1 MVGGRQIYDRE
12 FNMRVYDIPEAVLF
26 DLDGTLIN
34 TMEGF
39 ADLAAKLIERDYN
52 VPFKNGR
59 RNYITTSGIP
69 FKHQLEVMFPG
80 DARNFEVQ
88 KEFEIR
94 KQEVFFNT
102 ALDDDTIR
110 ALNGLKELGIKVI
123 VSSNNYHEFVLKYF
137 KKYNKFSF
145 DMILGYKDGFAK
157 GKDHILHVIN
167 ELKITKNKMIFVGDS
182 LHDGEVAEELGIPF
196 IGRIAIRTEEEFLLR
211 FPDIF
216 CVNRITQIPEL
227 FIK

>member
-1 MVGGRQIYDRE
+1 MRRYD
-12 FNMRVYDIPEAVLF
+12 VPKAILF

-39 ADLAAKLIERDYN
+39 ADLAAELMERDYN
-52 VPFKNGR
+52 MPFKEGR

-69 FKHQLEVMFPG
+69 FKHQLEVIFPG
-80 DARNFEVQ
+80 NTVNFEVQ

-102 ALDDDTIR
+102 PLDDDTIL

-137 KKYNKFSF
+137 NKYNKFSF

-157 GKDHILHVIN
+157 GKAHILHVIN
-167 ELKITKNKMIFVGDS
+167 EFRIVENEMIFVGDS
-182 LHDGEVAEELGIPF
+182 LHDGDVAQELGIPF
-196 IGRIAIRTEEEFLLR
+196 IGRLAIRTKKEFLSR
-211 FPDIF
+211 FPDIL
-216 CVNRITQIPEL
+216 CVDR
-227 FIK
+227 KSVV